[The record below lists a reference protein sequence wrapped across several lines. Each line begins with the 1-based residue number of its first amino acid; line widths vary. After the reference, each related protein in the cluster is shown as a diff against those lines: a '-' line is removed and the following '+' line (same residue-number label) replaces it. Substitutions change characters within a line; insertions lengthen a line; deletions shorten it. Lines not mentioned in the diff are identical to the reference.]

1 MIILILHLKQ
11 MENKER
17 VFYFKAYTQMNQ
29 DGEVF
34 EEYNIPE
41 SELEDK
47 HIKLYCGE
55 LMKTFDNA
63 PVKSQEMFKEYLKN
77 YHE

>member
-1 MIILILHLKQ
+1 

-17 VFYFKAYTQMNQ
+17 VFYLKAYTQMNK

-47 HIKLYCGE
+47 HIKLYCGQLIKDFE
-55 LMKTFDNA
+55 NS
-63 PVKSQEMFKEYLKN
+63 PVLAQEMFKEFLKN
-77 YHE
+77 NI